1 MPYIPCNEYIGEN
14 VFLIFYNSVTLAWV
28 VEEVE
33 VSDGS
38 EGQPYG
44 MIFRD
49 VALDVDQPYWVGKN
63 FESVLK
69 TLPLVSPGQTGKKAR
84 ASELGLYVLNSQG
97 GVLETDNGTY
107 NLVYPSTGDYTGKI
121 DTSFGGEYTEEPQ
134 FEITTDEIYNL
145 RILAMEFNYRRM
157 EK

>member
-1 MPYIPCNEYIGEN
+1 MAYIPCDEYIGEN
-14 VFLIFYNSVTLAWV
+14 VYLIFYDSVGLEWIA
-28 VEEVE
+28 EEVE
-33 VSDGS
+33 VLSD
-38 EGQPYG
+38 PYG
-44 MIFRD
+44 MIFRSIG
-49 VALDVDQPYWVGKN
+49 LDVDQPYWVGKN

-97 GVLETDNGTY
+97 GVLETDSGTHT
-107 NLVYPSTGDYTGKI
+107 LSYPSTGDYTGKI